1 MGLNEINPYF
11 NENNSIYIL
20 LRELSVPSNQKKKS
34 NKFINFVMDFAMVF
48 GPLLAY
54 CFQIYKFN
62 KTKSSK
68 GFSKFI
74 CFLIFMGNIFRIF
87 FWVGKHFKVTLL
99 YQSLGVVIFQVI
111 LIHLSVKYQ
120 DNSTQKSLL
129 PDFNVK
135 PNISQEKSLIY
146 YFLHWKNTFKIK
158 QIWRWGIEVEY
169 YKFMMFIIF
178 VLFILCQIF
187 QNNKIFFNL
196 LGVMSALFESMGC
209 APQAIENCRTKN
221 TKNISFL
228 MIFFWFLGDSFRL
241 YYNIIFKAPIQM
253 LCANTFQVIL
263 DITVCIQIC
272 LYNDRKRGIGI
283 SKNLKKKKHIEEINK
298 LMRSIDELTIT
309 KKKKD
314 LNYLIQLDLKR
325 KNENVN
331 LNQMNV
337 SMTDIN

>member
-1 MGLNEINPYF
+1 MGINEINFYF
-11 NENNSIYIL
+11 NENNPFYNL
-20 LRELSVPSNQKKKS
+20 LRALSVPSNQKKTSK
-34 NKFINFVMDFAMVF
+34 KFINFIMDFAMVF
-48 GPLLAY
+48 GPLFAY

-99 YQSLGVVIFQVI
+99 YQSLGVVFFQVL

-120 DNSTQKSLL
+120 DNSTQISLL
-129 PDFNVK
+129 PVINGK
-135 PNISQEKSLIY
+135 QKISPKKSLIY
-146 YFLHWKNTFKIK
+146 YLLHWKNTFKLK
-158 QIWRWGIEVEY
+158 QIWRWRIEVEF
-169 YKFMMFIIF
+169 YKFMIFIIF
-178 VLFILCQIF
+178 ILFIFCQIF

-196 LGVMSALFESMGC
+196 LGVISALFESLSC
-209 APQAIENCRTKN
+209 TPQAIENCRTKN

-228 MIFFWFLGDSFRL
+228 MIFFWLLGDSFRL

-253 LCANTFQVIL
+253 LCANTIQVIL

-272 LYNDRKRGIGI
+272 LYNDRKRGI
-283 SKNLKKKKHIEEINK
+283 SKNFRKKKYIKEINK
-298 LMRSIDELTIT
+298 LMRSIDELTVT

-325 KNENVN
+325 KNDNIN
-331 LNQMNV
+331 LNQMNI
-337 SMTDIN
+337 SMSDIN